1 MKRNQNV
8 LGVKFRKTLSGGRM
22 DAEEKVDRTVEKAWK
37 SACILRKIY
46 KRKEGGIKN
55 RKFDNTCVMCIIN
68 TSKTDAAHQV

>member
-1 MKRNQNV
+1 
-8 LGVKFRKTLSGGRM
+8 M

-68 TSKTDAAHQV
+68 TRKTDPSWE

>member
-1 MKRNQNV
+1 
-8 LGVKFRKTLSGGRM
+8 M

-55 RKFDNTCVMCIIN
+55 RKFDNTCVMCYN
-68 TSKTDAAHQV
+68 KHQQNRCGAPSMSFRLRRKGDFEKEREQGE

>member
-1 MKRNQNV
+1 
-8 LGVKFRKTLSGGRM
+8 M
-22 DAEEKVDRTVEKAWK
+22 DAEEKVDRTVLYVYLF
-37 SACILRKIY
+37 LRKIY